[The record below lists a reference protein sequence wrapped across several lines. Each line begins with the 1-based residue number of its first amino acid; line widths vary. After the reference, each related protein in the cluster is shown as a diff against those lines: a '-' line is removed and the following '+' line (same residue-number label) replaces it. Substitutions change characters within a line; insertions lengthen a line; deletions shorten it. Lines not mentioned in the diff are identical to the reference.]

1 MLLAQIIYPT
11 SFPGPYVAGKYRDFL
26 CGSSFLAEMVI
37 EKLFFANK
45 ERSMAIHAIVS

>member
-26 CGSSFLAEMVI
+26 CGSSALPTNNDLQIPQATQFELPI
-37 EKLFFANK
+37 LNYL
-45 ERSMAIHAIVS
+45 